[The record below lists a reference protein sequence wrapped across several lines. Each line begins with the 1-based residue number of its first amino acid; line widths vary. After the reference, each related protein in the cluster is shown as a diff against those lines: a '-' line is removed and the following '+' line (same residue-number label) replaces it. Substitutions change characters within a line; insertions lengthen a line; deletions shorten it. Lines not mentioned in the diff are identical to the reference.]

1 MIRYAAYGSNLHPLR
16 LALRAPSSRLLGS
29 KFVPGWSLQ
38 FHKRSMDGSGKCN
51 ILNSGSGEGVYVA
64 VFEMH
69 AKDKKKLDGIEGIGM
84 GYDDSTIEVPEFGN
98 CFTYL
103 GSASH
108 ICDGLTTFD
117 WYREMV
123 LLGCRKLD
131 FPKRYAEVI
140 EVVRICRDP
149 NESRNREQW
158 KIVERLR
165 RDT

>member
-51 ILNSGSGEGVYVA
+51 VLNSGSGEGVYVA

-69 AKDKKKLDGIEGIGM
+69 KKDKKKLDDIEGIGM
-84 GYDDSTIEVPEFGN
+84 GYDDSTMEVPEFGK
-98 CFTYL
+98 CCTYL
-103 GSASH
+103 GTVSH
-108 ICDGLTTFD
+108 IRNELQPYD
-117 WYREMV
+117 WYKEMV

-131 FPKRYAEVI
+131 IPNRYSSMI
-140 EVVRICRDP
+140 EAVKCIRDP
-149 NESRNREQW
+149 LEKRSLEQW
-158 KIVERLR
+158 KIAERLR
-165 RDT
+165 HDT